1 MNTSNGYLSSNN
13 AGTVNNDLFL
23 LFYVNKPTE
32 FVFLFSLLR
41 GDNTATQ
48 SSYYCL
54 SLIIQIKMCW
64 SIVITNQKLPI

>member
-32 FVFLFSLLR
+32 FVFLFLLLR
-41 GDNTATQ
+41 GDNTAIQ
-48 SSYYCL
+48 SSYYGL
-54 SLIIQIKMCW
+54 LLII
-64 SIVITNQKLPI
+64 